1 MVQQYRTSKEPEN
14 AEDHFQACACKAVFA
29 SSIEGLPET
38 QLSIRKAGVDL
49 QRATAVLT
57 GHCAGWLASSTL
69 PDEDPLES
77 DAAGSTQ
84 PR

>member
-38 QLSIRKAGVDL
+38 QLSIRKVCRVSQEAAVAPLLPWLNSQNGVPQALLIHAG
-49 QRATAVLT
+49 
-57 GHCAGWLASSTL
+57 GG
-69 PDEDPLES
+69 
-77 DAAGSTQ
+77 
-84 PR
+84 